1 MNNKILFYFD
11 IEKFKKFKKFY
22 YYLRICIVFLFFFIV
37 FFCKLNDMFKSVF
50 KIDLKDS
57 FVVCLLLEWGF
68 RVFGVVKCF
77 SESGGIWYDN

>member
-11 IEKFKKFKKFY
+11 IKKFVLLLFKDLY
-22 YYLRICIVFLFFFIV
+22 CIFIFIFIV
-37 FFCKLNDMFKSVF
+37 FFCKLNDVFKSVF

>member
-1 MNNKILFYFD
+1 MINKILFYFD
-11 IEKFKKFKKFY
+11 IEKFVLLLFKDLY
-22 YYLRICIVFLFFFIV
+22 CIFIFFLIV

-77 SESGGIWYDN
+77 SESGRIWYDN

>member
-1 MNNKILFYFD
+1 MINKILFYFD
-11 IEKFKKFKKFY
+11 IKKFVLLLFKDLY
-22 YYLRICIVFLFFFIV
+22 CIFIFFFIV

>member
-1 MNNKILFYFD
+1 
-11 IEKFKKFKKFY
+11 
-22 YYLRICIVFLFFFIV
+22 
-37 FFCKLNDMFKSVF
+37 MFKSFF

-77 SESGGIWYDN
+77 SESGRIRYDN